1 MYTQCPHCQTLFRI
15 SAEQLQAAGGQ
26 AHCCRCDRIFSAV
39 ANLREPEPD
48 ETWSERDLAD
58 ADTTTEQQN
67 LELPFDAPPAE
78 PERFEQ
84 PSDLSELM
92 EALKITPDQPV
103 DTADRSTADDQLA
116 MDDERDPFEPP
127 FVVDE
132 PELDSVQIGLD
143 SQLTDSNAPTPTTD
157 EPSETA
163 AIKPL
168 DDYCV
173 SAGIPIVPQEHHS
186 DSSTPFPIPP
196 NLPELPPTETD
207 PLSLDESLS
216 EQAHSGKHLFGW
228 SLLIL
233 LLLVT
238 ALGQLA
244 WFGRDHLLRY
254 PAGRELLEATCNLL
268 PCQLPPRHEP
278 EKLQVI
284 TRAMTSHPTRDDAL
298 LVTLTLR
305 NNSEF
310 PQAWPQLELSLLD
323 RGGNLVARRSFGPTE
338 YQHRATELLQ
348 PGIPHNLRL
357 ELVDP
362 GSRVAGFQ
370 FDFR

>member
-15 SAEQLQAAGGQ
+15 SAEQLQAAGGK
-26 AHCCRCDRIFSAV
+26 AHCCRCDRIFSAL
-39 ANLREPEPD
+39 ANLREPEAD
-48 ETWSERDLAD
+48 EEWSERDLAD
-58 ADTTTEQQN
+58 ADTDLQQQN

-78 PERFEQ
+78 PDRFEQ

-92 EALKITPDQPV
+92 QALKIAPDQP
-103 DTADRSTADDQLA
+103 ADEAAQAEPVDQLA

-143 SQLTDSNAPTPTTD
+143 SQLTDSGKRPATTE
-157 EPSETA
+157 EPSDSA
-163 AIKPL
+163 DIKPL

-173 SAGIPIVPQEHHS
+173 SAGIPIVPEERHS
-186 DSSTPFPIPP
+186 ASSTPFPIPP
-196 NLPELPPTETD
+196 NLPELPPTEAD
-207 PLSLDESLS
+207 ALSLEDSLS
-216 EQAHSGKHLFGW
+216 VQAHSGKRLVGW

-233 LLLVT
+233 LLLLV
-238 ALGQLA
+238 AVGQLA

-254 PAGRELLEATCNLL
+254 PAGRELLEATCDLL
-268 PCQLPPRHEP
+268 PCQLPARREP
-278 EKLQVI
+278 EKIQVI
-284 TRAMTSHPTRDDAL
+284 SRAMTSHPSRDNAL

-305 NNSEF
+305 NNGDF
-310 PQAWPQLELSLLD
+310 PQVWPQLELSLLD
-323 RGGNLVARRSFGPTE
+323 RTGSLVARRSFGPTE
-338 YQHRATELLQ
+338 YRHGSTQLLQ
-348 PGIPHNLRL
+348 PGIPHTLRL

-362 GSRVAGFQ
+362 GDRVAGFQ